1 MVLISST
8 ADLLSSYDKKI
19 SDVTKLVLE
28 QSRVEVWLGVRV
40 VEVKKDRTRRR
51 VLSRCHAVF
60 GERASC
66 SVASCRGTAL
76 SYPCRWTCARTSLRS
91 ALWSRTSSRAAATP
105 GSVTGARASYSVASR
120 RGMALSCPFRWTCAH
135 TSWSSAI

>member
-1 MVLISST
+1 MEAEAAQVVLISST
-8 ADLLSSYDKKI
+8 DDLLSSYYKKI

-28 QSRVEVWLGVRV
+28 QSRVEVWSGVSV
-40 VEVKKDRTRRR
+40 VEVKKDGTRRR

-66 SVASCRGTAL
+66 SVASRRGTAL

-91 ALWSRTSSRAAATP
+91 APWSRTSSRAAATP

-120 RGMALSCPFRWTCAH
+120 RGTALSCPCR
-135 TSWSSAI
+135 